1 MEAMGVSL
9 SDIKF
14 KYIGKIQNIDDRIQK
29 YGDFVRDYDEKIKT
43 AKEKEIE
50 NISSI
55 SNLKSNYEKKIVNMK
70 KVREYY
76 QEFVDTSDYLMQNI
90 NSKEMPLLKSKCEQ
104 LESENH
110 SLSDKINELEILLD
124 DTKVS
129 LEKYKKSNE
138 NNKSKL
144 FNLKNDYNKRME
156 EIKEYKL
163 RMKAKD
169 EAYSSL
175 RDRKRKEKIKTAT
188 KYVEKSANKRIRKLS
203 AENQMLKDTNDF
215 LERKN
220 QELQDYCNDL
230 LNRPMVGGE

>member
-1 MEAMGVSL
+1 MSL